1 MFETNLDSP
10 FAYTEK
16 TFCSYQAVNE
26 IISLTLK
33 KYPDASQMIH
43 YYNGVDTK
51 KLTNNQILAEIC
63 WIIYCSGFK
72 FDVIQKYWPKISNA
86 LRSFDVAQ
94 VARLSLDIETTANE
108 VCSKSGFKNKRK
120 ALWCI
125 NNAQRIIDLDEEFS
139 KGGGL
144 KGYFLEL
151 SRFDTLS
158 LVKMAPNVLQEL
170 KFKGIGNVTI
180 FHLLKNLGLDVF
192 KPDLHVCRL
201 LERVGLINQNTTI
214 LEIYSIMSNIA
225 KANGLKVKELDSLL
239 FMYGKITSD
248 QIPIH

>member
-1 MFETNLDSP
+1 MLETKLDSP
-10 FAYTEK
+10 FAHTEK
-16 TFCSYQAVNE
+16 TTHSYQTVNK

-33 KYPDASQMIH
+33 KCPDAAQMIRC
-43 YYNGVDTK
+43 YTDIDIK
-51 KLTNNQILAEIC
+51 KLTNNQILAEVC

-86 LRSFDVAQ
+86 LRSFDVVQ
-94 VARLSLDIETTANE
+94 VASLSIDIETTANE
-108 VCSKSGFKNKRK
+108 ICSKSGFKNKRK

-125 NNAQRIIDLDEEFS
+125 NNAQRIMDLDEEFS
-139 KGGGL
+139 KYGGL

-158 LVKMAPNVLQEL
+158 IVKMTPNILQEL

-180 FHLLKNLGLDVF
+180 FHLLKNIGLDVF

-201 LERVGLINQNTTI
+201 LERVGLISQKATI
-214 LEIYSIMSNIA
+214 LEIYSVMSNLA
-225 KANGLKVKELDSLL
+225 KANDLKVKELDSLL
-239 FMYGKITSD
+239 FMYGKMTSD